1 MNMQDPE
8 FTYDERAALRAA
20 AEAAIKQTELKRRKH
35 NNARFYLLH
44 HNVSFNDTQMDTIAE
59 RITNTINDLKSAI
72 VKL

>member
-1 MNMQDPE
+1 MQDPE
-8 FTYDERAALRAA
+8 FTYDERTALRAA
-20 AEAAIKQTELKRRKH
+20 AGAAIKQNELSRRKH

-44 HNVSFNDTQMDTIAE
+44 HNVSFNETQMGEIAE